1 MPNLLQVLLL
11 PTNFESNGMTS
22 HKQGLAAKI
31 VSRRPPTSFLSRQI
45 SYYSGH
51 FSGRNLGEWKRQKSN
66 LCWVTF
72 ESVPRHAFRK
82 REIDVNKGFA
92 EVQKL
97 TLVKLLSLLSCSL
110 VYTTA
115 ERPSD
120 LRIHTILPCSVT
132 LKIGF
137 IAGEFSLDNSKDLT
151 SLIIS
156 V

>member
-1 MPNLLQVLLL
+1 M
-11 PTNFESNGMTS
+11 
-22 HKQGLAAKI
+22 
-31 VSRRPPTSFLSRQI
+31 
-45 SYYSGH
+45 
-51 FSGRNLGEWKRQKSN
+51 
-66 LCWVTF
+66 TF

-115 ERPSD
+115 ERPSE